1 MSVTTWLAL
10 ALVCLLGAM
19 SPGPS
24 LAVVV
29 RTTLGASRRHGIY
42 AALAHA
48 CGVGLYALASV
59 LGLALLLQAHTSLY
73 RMMTWAGAGYL
84 MWLGLQSWR
93 AGVPILC
100 ASATASALPARQA
113 ARDGLAISLLNPKL
127 AIFFIAL
134 FSQFIRPQVGWP
146 GRLVMVLTAVG
157 IDACWYVLVTLLL
170 TQSGILAWLRQHAAW
185 LNRGMGTLLLLLG
198 LRIFLT

>member
-1 MSVTTWLAL
+1 MHVTTWLAL

-29 RTTLGASRRHGIY
+29 RTTLGATRRHGIA

-59 LGLALLLQAHTSLY
+59 LGLALLLQTHAGLY
-73 RMMTWAGAGYL
+73 RAITWAGAGYL
-84 MWLGLQSWR
+84 MWLGLQGWH
-93 AGVPILC
+93 AGSSFLC
-100 ASATASALPARQA
+100 ASAALNAIPVARA

-146 GRLVMVLTAVG
+146 GRLVMVLTAAG
-157 IDACWYVLVTLLL
+157 IDASWYVLVTLLIS
-170 TQSGILAWLRQHAAW
+170 QSGILAWLRLRATG
-185 LNRGMGTLLLLLG
+185 LNRAMGTLLLLLG